1 MQLSTRVSN
10 DWVVVRRTQ
19 QLEMQDQ
26 LSQEPQLAE
35 QLQQLD
41 LMLLN
46 AVGSQIETLNVVS
59 HMQTQLA
66 GQSQVPAH

>member
-19 QLEMQDQ
+19 QLEMRDQ